1 LSYLCFGVAA
11 PYVSL
16 GTLIA
21 EGTGAALTYPW
32 LFIFAGSLL
41 VLTVLAVSFIGDGL
55 RDAFDPGAMRVKK
68 STIS

>member
-1 LSYLCFGVAA
+1 VAA
-11 PYVSL
+11 PDVSL

-32 LFIFAGSLL
+32 LFMFSGSIL

-55 RDAFDPGAMRVKK
+55 RDAFDPGALRVKK
-68 STIS
+68 SVKS